1 MTIKERIIEDL
12 RNVNFGNDFLNKVGE
27 TWIDEME
34 ENNDA
39 EYILGEIKDVTEYG
53 AATGG
58 VNFVIYTADNEKFIG
73 KNLSDMFEFINYAQN
88 ELGINLTNDTS
99 ADLIMYMAVEEC
111 ARTIAYN
118 VNLNISYYEE
128 EEEEVTYLS
137 GICFQDKQE
146 IIKNAKLLNKR

>member
-12 RNVNFGNDFLNKVGE
+12 RNVNFVNDFLSKVGK

-58 VNFVIYTADNEKFIG
+58 VTFVIYAADNEKFIG
-73 KNLSDMFEFINYAQN
+73 ENLSAMFEFINYTQN

-99 ADLIMYMAVEEC
+99 ADLIMYMAVEQC
-111 ARTIAYN
+111 AGIIASE
-118 VNLNISYYEE
+118 VNLNMCYYEDLEE
-128 EEEEVTYLS
+128 EE
-137 GICFQDKQE
+137 
-146 IIKNAKLLNKR
+146 